1 MSKLILI
8 PTPIVEDSLT
18 DITEYTKS
26 SISTLRFF
34 VVENLRTA
42 RRVLRKYGYHASFD
56 TEVQFFEYDKHSKN
70 SSLKEIESWFQQ
82 GHIVGLMSEAGM
94 PCIADPGNEVVRLAH
109 KNNID
114 IEVLSGPSSILLAL
128 VASGLNGQNFA
139 FNGYLPIDLSEKS
152 KKLKSLELRI
162 LTEGQTQLFMETP
175 YRNQSLFELIL
186 NTCSQN
192 LYLGIAAHI
201 GSEASII
208 KTKKIFEWRQS
219 PQPQLHKLP
228 TIFSLGN

>member
-1 MSKLILI
+1 
-8 PTPIVEDSLT
+8 
-18 DITEYTKS
+18 
-26 SISTLRFF
+26 
-34 VVENLRTA
+34 
-42 RRVLRKYGYHASFD
+42 
-56 TEVQFFEYDKHSKN
+56 
-70 SSLKEIESWFQQ
+70 
-82 GHIVGLMSEAGM
+82 
-94 PCIADPGNEVVRLAH
+94 
-109 KNNID
+109 
-114 IEVLSGPSSILLAL
+114 
-128 VASGLNGQNFA
+128 
-139 FNGYLPIDLSEKS
+139 
-152 KKLKSLELRI
+152 
-162 LTEGQTQLFMETP
+162 METP

>member
-1 MSKLILI
+1 MQC
-8 PTPIVEDSLT
+8 D
-18 DITEYTKS
+18 
-26 SISTLRFF
+26 
-34 VVENLRTA
+34 
-42 RRVLRKYGYHASFD
+42 
-56 TEVQFFEYDKHSKN
+56 
-70 SSLKEIESWFQQ
+70 
-82 GHIVGLMSEAGM
+82 
-94 PCIADPGNEVVRLAH
+94 
-109 KNNID
+109 
-114 IEVLSGPSSILLAL
+114 
-128 VASGLNGQNFA
+128 
-139 FNGYLPIDLSEKS
+139 KS